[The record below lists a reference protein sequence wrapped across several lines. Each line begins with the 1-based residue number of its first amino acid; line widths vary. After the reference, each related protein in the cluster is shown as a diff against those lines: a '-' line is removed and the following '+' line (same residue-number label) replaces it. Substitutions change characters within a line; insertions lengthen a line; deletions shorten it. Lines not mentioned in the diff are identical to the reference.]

1 MITQTINHFKT
12 KSNDCCIR
20 LQAGGLF
27 FMPNNEEMHAELLRI
42 SHFNMIDDKKV
53 YFQYQLKNGQ
63 SMQIVIKESEVHN
76 RKILF
81 AVFFKRTN
89 EWKCEEIGYH
99 SDIEAIERYLYFK
112 YLSKLNLEQTC

>member
-1 MITQTINHFKT
+1 
-12 KSNDCCIR
+12 
-20 LQAGGLF
+20 
-27 FMPNNEEMHAELLRI
+27 MPNIEGTVVELQRI
-42 SHFNMIDDKKV
+42 SHFGMIDDKKV
-53 YFQYQLKNGQ
+53 FFRYQFKNGQ

-81 AVFFKRTN
+81 AVFFKKTN